1 METMAVIEL
10 PRDVLH
16 AARMTLEEL
25 RRELALVLFNR
36 GSCPFALRSNRV
48 QKQPAADGVND

>member
-25 RRELALVLFNR
+25 RRELALVLFQQGKLSFR
-36 GSCPFALRSNRV
+36 TAV
-48 QKQPAADGVND
+48 QSRAKATSG

>member
-10 PRDVLH
+10 PRNVLH

-25 RRELALVLFNR
+25 RRELALVLFQQGKLSFR
-36 GSCPFALRSNRV
+36 TAV
-48 QKQPAADGVND
+48 QSRAKATSG